1 MPDFKSLFDSP
12 KKARLTILCF
22 LVALATLAAI
32 VVYIVY
38 SLGDVSDETPSS
50 QPSETVSAS
59 QESERP
65 MGLNPSKTL
74 EEARLLAL
82 TDAGVAASQAEFS
95 QAELGEDH
103 GIWVY
108 RFKFQARNA
117 KYTYQI
123 NANTGAVHSKE
134 VGTFVTPAPESAP
147 PEATSEPVDTPPAE
161 TAPQPSESTA
171 LPEQSA
177 PPASASP
184 EPSSS
189 RAPETMYIG
198 MQRAKTIALSH
209 AGMSSSR
216 VIFTRLGMSRE
227 DGRMVYRVEFRQN
240 GTAYQYR
247 IDAASGRVLHHE
259 QKDR

>member
-1 MPDFKSLFDSP
+1 MPDFKSLFGTP
-12 KKARLTILCF
+12 QKARLTILCL

-38 SLGDVSDETPSS
+38 SHRDVPDAAP
-50 QPSETVSAS
+50 QPTGTAS
-59 QESERP
+59 VPQESERP
-65 MGLNPSKTL
+65 MGLTPSKTL

-82 TDAGVAASQAEFS
+82 TDAGVAASQAQFS

-108 RFKFQARNA
+108 RFRFQTRNA
-117 KYTYQI
+117 SYTYQI

-134 VGTFVTPAPESAP
+134 VGTFVTYAPESAP
-147 PEATSEPVDTPPAE
+147 PESSPEPVDTAPAE
-161 TAPQPSESTA
+161 TAPRPDESA
-171 LPEQSA
+171 APPPENT
-177 PPASASP
+177 PPASAAP

-189 RAPETMYIG
+189 QAPETMYIG
-198 MQRAKTIALSH
+198 MQRAKAIALSH
-209 AGMSSSR
+209 AGLSSSR
-216 VIFTRLGMSRE
+216 VMFTRLGMSRE
-227 DGRMVYRVEFRQN
+227 EGQMVYRVEFRQN

-247 IDAASGRVLHHE
+247 IDAATGRVLHHE

>member
-1 MPDFKSLFDSP
+1 MPDFKSLFGTP
-12 KKARLTILCF
+12 QKARLTILCL

-38 SLGDVSDETPSS
+38 SHRDVPDAAP
-50 QPSETVSAS
+50 QPTGTAS
-59 QESERP
+59 VPQESERP
-65 MGLNPSKTL
+65 MGLTPSKTL

-82 TDAGVAASQAEFS
+82 TDAGVAASQAQFS

-108 RFKFQARNA
+108 RFRFQTRNA
-117 KYTYQI
+117 SYTYQI

-134 VGTFVTPAPESAP
+134 VGSAAP
-147 PEATSEPVDTPPAE
+147 P
-161 TAPQPSESTA
+161 
-171 LPEQSA
+171 PENT
-177 PPASASP
+177 PPASAAP

-189 RAPETMYIG
+189 QAPETMYIG
-198 MQRAKTIALSH
+198 MQRAKAIALSH
-209 AGMSSSR
+209 AGLSSSR
-216 VIFTRLGMSRE
+216 VMFTRLGMSRE
-227 DGRMVYRVEFRQN
+227 EGQMVYRVEFRQN

-247 IDAASGRVLHHE
+247 IDAATGRVLHHE